1 MENMDLAHK
10 VGMAVVIVILLLIGI
25 LGGGTNEQK

>member
-10 VGMAVVIVILLLIGI
+10 VGMTVVIIILLLIGI
-25 LGGGTNEQK
+25 LGGCSNEKK